1 MNLLSVGHLQ
11 RIGVVA
17 RPSLTIKSPYV
28 ASVVTNPSVWA
39 PSADPFGHLADR
51 EGSDKEKKKLASEIA
66 HALAQKH
73 ELQLAHAPSLDCAGM
88 LIPGK
93 VAWVTQNRAETKTAL
108 TVQLCEEER
117 SDEENVLVGY
127 HPALAEKMAKSM
139 LEKGLVSELGEI
151 ENIASQRTF
160 GNSRVDFILETENN
174 TLTLVEVKN
183 VVGAEYGEGSVPSG
197 RSSVGVYTV
206 PTKELPSGAGS
217 RHAIFPHGSLKP
229 SIGVVSDRA
238 IKHVTELGQL
248 EGTVDPVSGRTIR
261 TAVLFVVNRSD
272 TAAFRP
278 AHEACPMFAQSLKR
292 AKSRG
297 TKLIAKEI
305 QWKLG
310 NDKEE
315 TIAYLGKDLPCVF
328 HSSVTEDLD
337 EEHLQRILQYNKDVP
352 KTRSPPSSSK
362 KRKAKDD

>member
-28 ASVVTNPSVWA
+28 ASVVNPSVWA
-39 PSADPFGHLADR
+39 PSADPFRHLADM

-88 LIPGK
+88 LIQGK
-93 VAWVTQNRAETKTAL
+93 AAWVTENRTETKTAL

-117 SDEENVLVGY
+117 GDEENVLVGY
-127 HPALAEKMAKSM
+127 HPALAEKLAKSM
-139 LEKGLVSELGEI
+139 LEKGLVSELGKI

-183 VVGAEYGEGSVPSG
+183 VVGAEYGEGSVPCG

-229 SIGVVSDRA
+229 GIGVVSDRA

-278 AHEACPMFAQSLKR
+278 AHEACPVFAQSLKR
-292 AKSRG
+292 AKSLG

-310 NDKEE
+310 TDDKEE

-328 HSSVTEDLD
+328 HSSVTEDID

-352 KTRSPPSSSK
+352 KTRSPPSK
-362 KRKAKDD
+362 KRKAESD